1 MEQMFLLILANAA
14 VSFTISWTSI
24 FKGVRGLVGSL
35 HPKLD
40 ELIHCPY
47 CLGHYTALVLML
59 IEGSY
64 YQQGLERAILHW
76 FTIVGGTALCHFVM
90 LRAYK
95 PVMKAEMSRKFGKS
109 MSRK

>member
-24 FKGVRGLVGSL
+24 FKGVRELVGSL

-47 CLGHYTALVLML
+47 CLGHYTAIFMIWLEGTWRSKLDATIL
-59 IEGSY
+59 IY
-64 YQQGLERAILHW
+64 WFAI
-76 FTIVGGTALCHFVM
+76 IGGTALCHFVM